1 MTWKFP
7 GNPVVRT
14 WRSHCWGPGSIPGQG
29 TKIPQTVQW
38 GQKKRKQ
45 QCPPPLCRMLW
56 LDRYLGDEL
65 GRVTGSGE
73 TDQAKSSSNVS
84 RKPKVFLSLSGC
96 THSNQISSSTWP
108 SGAACV
114 NLWTTVRPSAFVSG
128 TFLCIIRGGA
138 GSHMLGNVSCIH
150 LPHLTPQI
158 CSCLETI
165 SEATDMK
172 EAMEIMPETLEYGII
187 NSHVLALL
195 RDVISQVN
203 MDGKKN
209 LSTFNK

>member
-1 MTWKFP
+1 
-7 GNPVVRT
+7 
-14 WRSHCWGPGSIPGQG
+14 
-29 TKIPQTVQW
+29 
-38 GQKKRKQ
+38 
-45 QCPPPLCRMLW
+45 
-56 LDRYLGDEL
+56 
-65 GRVTGSGE
+65 
-73 TDQAKSSSNVS
+73 
-84 RKPKVFLSLSGC
+84 
-96 THSNQISSSTWP
+96 
-108 SGAACV
+108 
-114 NLWTTVRPSAFVSG
+114 
-128 TFLCIIRGGA
+128 
-138 GSHMLGNVSCIH
+138 MLGNVSCVH